1 MLFTIIAL
9 IVILSYMSY
18 KLYAWDLKNEFTGFG
33 ELLKNWVG
41 CFSKAE
47 LGQEVKLLGYE
58 LWESIKGF
66 ITPIKT
72 LGLILGVVVAPVLFF
87 VLNILLAIIKVHKR
101 K

>member
-1 MLFTIIAL
+1 MLFTITAL

-47 LGQEVKLLGYE
+47 LGQEVKLFGYE
-58 LWESIKGF
+58 LLESIKSF
-66 ITPIKT
+66 ITPTKT
-72 LGLILGVVVAPVLFF
+72 LGLILGVVVAPVLVF
-87 VLNILLAIIKVHKR
+87 VVNILLAIIKVHKR